1 MPGTKSSFHNNKIKF
16 RPGWKVAQQEIMDDD
31 VKGQEQRQTM
41 QQQKEK
47 QRAQCCKD
55 WREDTIPG

>member
-1 MPGTKSSFHNNKIKF
+1 
-16 RPGWKVAQQEIMDDD
+16 MDDD